1 MSMTANQAAVLILE
15 EEKGPLHSKEIAKRA
30 LDRGL
35 VSSNSK
41 DPVTSFAQTL
51 EKNIR
56 VGIYNNPKLVFIPTA
71 RGRLIGLPSMNG
83 GASTKVESVGET
95 QTINLRLP
103 VEIID
108 RIQLASH
115 AKIAKTFEETAVLL
129 IKKGLAAVANDVR
142 RGLTSRLNKFDEL

>member
-1 MSMTANQAAVLILE
+1 MSMTANEAAVVILQ
-15 EEKGPLHSKEIAKRA
+15 EEKKPLHSKEIAKRA

-35 VSSNSK
+35 VSSNAK

-56 VGIYNNPKLVFIPTA
+56 EDIYNNPKLIFISSS

-83 GASTKVESVGET
+83 GTSTKVEYANQT
-95 QTINLRLP
+95 QAVTLKLP
-103 VEIID
+103 VEIVE

-115 AKIAKTFEETAVLL
+115 AKIANTFEETVILL
-129 IKKGLAAVANDVR
+129 IKRGLSAVANDVR
-142 RGLTSRLNKFDEL
+142 KGLTTRLNKFEEL